1 MRLYT
6 FEITHVPAE
15 SQKYIYFPDGEERKV
30 QDSSWRPEGW
40 VEYLDE
46 MADRG
51 ARWALIAI
59 DEGYR
64 FFWPSEDVL
73 YRSRSSAR
81 DKVKIVERWGG
92 QARILEAEVGEFVPV
107 AEANKRRKQQ
117 RAQERI
123 DKLRA
128 EIDRIRNE
136 SGLEVPF

>member
-15 SQKYIYFPDGEERKV
+15 SQTYIDFPNGVSRKV
-30 QDSSWRPEGW
+30 QDSSWKPEGW

-46 MADRG
+46 MADIG

-92 QARILEAEVGEFVPV
+92 KARILEAQVSEFIPV
-107 AEANKRRKQQ
+107 EEANKRRKAERDQQ
-117 RAQERI
+117 RIERLK
-123 DKLRA
+123 DKIHA
-128 EIDRIRNE
+128 IKMGMEY
-136 SGLEVPF
+136 GA

>member
-15 SQKYIYFPDGEERKV
+15 SQTYIDFPNGVSRKV
-30 QDSSWRPEGW
+30 QDSSWKPEGW

-46 MADRG
+46 MADIG

-59 DEGYR
+59 DEGYK

-92 QARILEAEVGEFVPV
+92 QARILEAEVSEFVPV
-107 AEANKRRKQQ
+107 EQANRRRK
-117 RAQERI
+117 
-123 DKLRA
+123 
-128 EIDRIRNE
+128 IDRLYNE
-136 SGLEVPF
+136 LNQLQREERKQVGQQLKERA